1 MNLFKVETRSEALQ
15 KLLIHFEDRQTKV
28 EIVDLSKAAGRILS
42 KDLYAME
49 NIPQFRR
56 SMVDGYAVAA
66 KSTSGA
72 SDASPILLKL
82 QGNIEMGEISQT
94 SLAEESLIYVPT
106 GGAVPDK
113 ADAMVMLEYTEPFGD
128 EIAVLTTAA
137 VGEHIV
143 GVGEDVT
150 AGAMILSQGTVI
162 EARHIGILAT
172 LGISALEVVCP
183 VKVAILSTGDELIEL
198 DQPMSPGKIRDS
210 NRYTL
215 RSLAESMGCEIV
227 YTAQVKDNEAS
238 LKLALEKAC
247 SEAEVILLSGGSS
260 VGAMDY
266 TAEVIEHLGTPGIL
280 THGLAIKPGKP
291 TISAVVG
298 DTAIFGLPGH
308 PTACYT
314 AFLALVAPFLK
325 YLQGARPIN
334 GQSSPDYLSP
344 LVFREVPC
352 RANFQLHAA
361 SGREVF
367 QMVKLRRDADGLVA
381 DAIFGKSGMVSQMSQ
396 ADAFVIIPMSSEG
409 VRAGDS
415 LWASI
420 LI

>member
-15 KLLIHFEDRQTKV
+15 KLINHFEDRQIKID
-28 EIVDLSKAAGRILS
+28 IVNLSKATGRILS
-42 KDLYAME
+42 KDIYAME

-56 SMVDGYAVAA
+56 SMVDGYAVTA

-94 SLAEESLIYVPT
+94 SLAADSLIYVPT
-106 GGAVPDK
+106 GGAIPDM

-143 GVGEDVT
+143 GIGEDVQLESL
-150 AGAMILSQGTVI
+150 ILRRGTVI

-172 LGISALEVVCP
+172 LGISAVEVVSP

-215 RSLAESMGCEIV
+215 MSLSELMGCEIV
-227 YTAQVKDNEAS
+227 YTAQVKDDAAS

-247 SEAEVILLSGGSS
+247 SLAEVILLSGGSS
-260 VGAMDY
+260 VGTMDY
-266 TAEVIEHLGTPGIL
+266 TAEVIERLGAPGIL

-298 DTAIFGLPGH
+298 NTAIFGLPGH

-314 AFLALVAPFLK
+314 SFLALVAPFLK

-334 GQSSPDYLSP
+334 SQVTPEFLSQ

-352 RANFQLHAA
+352 RSNFQLHAA

-367 QMVKLRRDADGLVA
+367 QMIKLKQTAEGLVA

-396 ADAFVIIPMSSEG
+396 SDAFVIIPMSSEG
-409 VRAGDS
+409 VRIGDP